1 MIQIPL
7 GFLFGT
13 TPGNPE
19 GITIIQPKVARNE
32 LPWVIAHKFTNSE
45 RVVSIPYIPLVKF
58 NGVAFQEFPKLILK
72 RNLPVMFLLSGDVIS
87 HRLNLRKSDG
97 ENAVA
102 ILPREIIQV
111 GAFGFQPERRAAF
124 DFLDHFRSLTGA
136 RQR

>member
-32 LPWVIAHKFTNSE
+32 LPWVIAHKFINSE
-45 RVVSIPYIPLVKF
+45 RVGSIPHITLVKF

-72 RNLPVMFLLSGDVIS
+72 RNLPVMLLLSGNIIPQ
-87 HRLNLRKSDG
+87 RLDL
-97 ENAVA
+97 
-102 ILPREIIQV
+102 
-111 GAFGFQPERRAAF
+111 
-124 DFLDHFRSLTGA
+124 
-136 RQR
+136 